1 MSWSNPRSTLEN
13 FCCSWYIWGDG
24 TAFNVDLRFEAAGT
38 DVVDD
43 AEIDAR
49 GEEIALKG
57 DEVCVDRRW

>member
-1 MSWSNPRSTLEN
+1 M
-13 FCCSWYIWGDG
+13 
-24 TAFNVDLRFEAAGT
+24 DLRFEAAGT

-57 DEVCVDRRW
+57 DEVCVDRR